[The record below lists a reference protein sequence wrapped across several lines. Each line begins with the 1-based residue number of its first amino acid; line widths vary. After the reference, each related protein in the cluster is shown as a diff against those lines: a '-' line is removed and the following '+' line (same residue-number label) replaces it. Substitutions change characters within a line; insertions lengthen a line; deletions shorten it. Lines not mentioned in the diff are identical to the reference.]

1 MLSLSQ
7 LTPVAYLTDGD
18 ILCIECG
25 DKAGLPVSAQLIE
38 YNLESDFED
47 GCWCGDC
54 GKELVEPYVEDEPE
68 EEDAEETP
76 HVLSGVCKDCGN
88 GTLNNAL
95 NPAFGFNDEGF
106 AGGDTLA
113 CSVCGSTH
121 LDIL

>member
-25 DKAGLPVSAQLIE
+25 DKAGLPVSDQLIE

-68 EEDAEETP
+68 VEDAEETP
-76 HVLSGVCKDCGN
+76 HVLSGVCKDCSAGS
-88 GTLNNAL
+88 LNNEL
-95 NPAFGFNDEGF
+95 NPAFGFTDE
-106 AGGDTLA
+106 DVPYCLA
-113 CSVCGSTH
+113 CGSQH
-121 LDIL
+121 LDLL

>member
-47 GCWCGDC
+47 GCWYCSNTQRR
-54 GKELVEPYVEDEPE
+54 PPWQ
-68 EEDAEETP
+68 
-76 HVLSGVCKDCGN
+76 S
-88 GTLNNAL
+88 
-95 NPAFGFNDEGF
+95 
-106 AGGDTLA
+106 LA
-113 CSVCGSTH
+113 VATQDRSTAR
-121 LDIL
+121 